1 MENMK
6 DKELMI
12 FQMGPVQEFI
22 AQAANPA
29 DLWAGSYLLS
39 SLIKAGLDA
48 LVKMEGMTKED
59 VVFPNLTDGT
69 IEAALAVGIPTLPNR
84 FLAFVPRGKG
94 KVCGDAVKA
103 AIRAKLGEY
112 ADETIARFDL
122 EEKRDAFRTQV
133 DCFLQMTWAVLPEP
147 SGQMGKDYKAIGE
160 KLAARRNVR
169 EFAAWCERDSGR
181 DHKKDFLTG
190 KETALCDGRGAM
202 NLIKQMMG
210 EKQRQNAVDDEPY
223 LAVIAMDG
231 DKMGK
236 KLSDFKDA
244 NEHRAFST
252 KLAAFAIATKEKM
265 EKDYPDGQLI
275 YAGGD
280 DVLAVVPATR
290 AILCAKELRDLFGRM
305 VDGLAASAGIAVGHR
320 KTPLQDVVIAAQ
332 AAEHR
337 AKHVYKRDAVA
348 LSVFKRSGEIL
359 EWGCDWDSNGLNVFK
374 LLREIVN
381 QDSDKNDGIAKG
393 KLLSGRFPYKL
404 AALLEP
410 YGFKNGKQD
419 EANLKEMQG
428 VINEEFDFALER
440 SLLANAEKDDAKIKI
455 KKLKEYARCYLET
468 LFASRVKDGETLDPR
483 PADFL
488 TVFLCETFIDRPRN
502 ANGEE

>member
-1 MENMK
+1 MMENMK
-6 DKELMI
+6 DKELML

-48 LVKMEGMTKED
+48 LVKMDGMTKED
-59 VVFPNLTDGT
+59 VVFPNLTGGT
-69 IEAALAVGIPTLPNR
+69 IEKALDEGIPTLPNR
-84 FLAFVPRGKG
+84 FLAFIPKGKG
-94 KVCGDAVKA
+94 TAYGDAVKE
-103 AIRAKLGEY
+103 AIRAKLSEY
-112 ADETIARFDL
+112 ADETIKYFNL

-169 EFAAWCERDSGR
+169 EFAAWCERDSGK

-190 KETALCDGRGAM
+190 KETALCHGRGAM

-223 LAVIAMDG
+223 LAVIAIDG
-231 DKMGK
+231 DRMGK
-236 KLSDFKDA
+236 TLSGFKNA

-252 KLAAFAIATKEKM
+252 KLARFAIAAKEKM

-290 AILCAKELRDLFGRM
+290 AIPCAKELRDLFGRM
-305 VDGLAASAGIAVGHR
+305 VDGLTASAGIAVGHR

-337 AKHVYKRDAVA
+337 AKYAYKRDAVA

-359 EWGCDWDSNGLNVFK
+359 EWGCDWNSDGLKVFN
-374 LLREIVN
+374 LLQEIVN
-381 QDSDKNDGIAKG
+381 QESDKNDGIAKG
-393 KLLSGRFPYKL
+393 
-404 AALLEP
+404 
-410 YGFKNGKQD
+410 
-419 EANLKEMQG
+419 
-428 VINEEFDFALER
+428 
-440 SLLANAEKDDAKIKI
+440 
-455 KKLKEYARCYLET
+455 
-468 LFASRVKDGETLDPR
+468 
-483 PADFL
+483 
-488 TVFLCETFIDRPRN
+488 
-502 ANGEE
+502 